1 MNWKKI
7 IKDKEKQP
15 AVGTYSDWKEQI
27 AKECFYQCIYCSI
40 NEAQFGG
47 IDHYHI
53 EHYKPKSIERFKV
66 LENDIC
72 NLFYSCPICNRFKSY
87 DWPNDADDLDIIC
100 YPDPS
105 TYDYSDLFVVNSLD
119 YKVYGTYVS
128 TKYMTERLY
137 LNRPQLLYERR
148 ESFLKQREENVTK
161 ALEVL
166 QDKINNP
173 EDFTLL
179 KESLSGI
186 IQLNKTLQKR
196 SSIRPYKL
204 AEIRK

>member
-1 MNWKKI
+1 MNWRLI
-7 IKDKEKQP
+7 IKDKTTQP
-15 AVGTYSDWKEQI
+15 KLGVYSDWKEQI
-27 AKECFYQCIYCSI
+27 ARECFYQCIYCSI

-53 EHYKPKSIERFKV
+53 EHYKPKSIPRFKC

-87 DWPNDADDLDIIC
+87 DWPNDADDLDIVC

-105 TYDYSDLFVVNSLD
+105 KHNYSELFGISSND
-119 YKVYGTYVS
+119 YKISGAYLS

-148 ESFLKQREENVTK
+148 ETFLKEREQKVTD
-161 ALEVL
+161 AIDHLLEKL
-166 QDKINNP
+166 NNKD
-173 EDFTLL
+173 DFELL
-179 KESLSGI
+179 KESSKAVI
-186 IQLNKTLQKR
+186 DLNRTIQKR
-196 SSIRPYKL
+196 SKVRPYKL

>member
-1 MNWKKI
+1 MNWRLI
-7 IKDKEKQP
+7 IKDKTTQP
-15 AVGTYSDWKEQI
+15 KLGVYPDWKEQI
-27 AKECFYQCIYCSI
+27 ARECFYQCIYCSI

-53 EHYKPKSIERFKV
+53 EHYKPKSIPRFKC

-87 DWPNDADDLDIIC
+87 DWPNDADDLDIVC

-105 TYDYSDLFVVNSLD
+105 KHNYSELFGISSND
-119 YKVYGTYVS
+119 YKISGAYLS

-148 ESFLKQREENVTK
+148 ETFLKEREQKVTD
-161 ALEVL
+161 AIDHFLEKL
-166 QDKINNP
+166 NNKD
-173 EDFTLL
+173 DFELL
-179 KESLSGI
+179 KESSKAVI
-186 IQLNKTLQKR
+186 DLNRTIQKR
-196 SSIRPYKL
+196 SKVRPYKL